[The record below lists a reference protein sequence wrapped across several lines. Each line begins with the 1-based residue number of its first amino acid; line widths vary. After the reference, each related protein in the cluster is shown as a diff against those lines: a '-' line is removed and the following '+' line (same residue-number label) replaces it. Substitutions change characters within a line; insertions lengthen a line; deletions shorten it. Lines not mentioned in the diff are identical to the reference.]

1 MDKLSLMKSTT
12 LQDILEKSRVG
23 RILSNILSD
32 PRYFWSIA
40 FLAYL
45 SLVLIFEFFHSI
57 GSEPHGDIKLYK
69 RVVDSIISGELP
81 YQDFEFEYPPY
92 AILWFM
98 IPGLFSSIR
107 GFQVAFGI
115 EVLVIDALLKLA
127 LIRLALEEK
136 SKRLLLPVIAFAFAT
151 AANNHFYLQRFDLIP
166 AAVSFAMLIAFY
178 RKQYY
183 LSGALLAFGFGCKLY
198 PILFAPP
205 LLIIAWKNG
214 GLRQFIV
221 GFLVLIAPLIL
232 LGFVTPWW
240 QFMAFH
246 TGRGLQC
253 ESIYASIL
261 WLGKLFGVFDLNW
274 VFTKAWVEVTGPAAT
289 AVLPYAKIIFVA
301 TTFISVIC
309 ACVISYKNQQ
319 WTLPNLA
326 RLLLIPLCAFVC
338 FNIVLS
344 PQYLIWIIAL
354 AAVAALDGRLHN
366 VILIT
371 IAAVITPIIYPGF
384 NYGSGLRIVETI
396 VLVSRNIMLIIALLG
411 FIFELRDTKDSSA
424 ET

>member
-1 MDKLSLMKSTT
+1 
-12 LQDILEKSRVG
+12 
-23 RILSNILSD
+23 
-32 PRYFWSIA
+32 
-40 FLAYL
+40 
-45 SLVLIFEFFHSI
+45 
-57 GSEPHGDIKLYK
+57 
-69 RVVDSIISGELP
+69 
-81 YQDFEFEYPPY
+81 
-92 AILWFM
+92 
-98 IPGLFSSIR
+98 
-107 GFQVAFGI
+107 
-115 EVLVIDALLKLA
+115 
-127 LIRLALEEK
+127 
-136 SKRLLLPVIAFAFAT
+136 
-151 AANNHFYLQRFDLIP
+151 
-166 AAVSFAMLIAFY
+166 
-178 RKQYY
+178 
-183 LSGALLAFGFGCKLY
+183 
-198 PILFAPP
+198 

-309 ACVISYKNQQ
+309 ACVISSKNQQ

>member
-1 MDKLSLMKSTT
+1 MNSNN
-12 LQDILEKSRVG
+12 LQSVLEKSRIG
-23 RILSNILSD
+23 RAVAVCLSD
-32 PRYFWSIA
+32 ARLFWTVALLI
-40 FLAYL
+40 YL
-45 SLVLIFEFFHSI
+45 CLVPVFELVSATNF
-57 GSEPHGDIKLYK
+57 EPHGDIKLYK
-69 RVVDSIISGELP
+69 RVIDSIHSGELP

-92 AILWFM
+92 AILWF
-98 IPGLFSSIR
+98 IVPGLFSSAR

-115 EVLVIDALLKLA
+115 ELLVIDALLKLA

-151 AANNHFYLQRFDLIP
+151 AANNYFYLQRFDLIP
-166 AAVSFAMLIAFY
+166 AAISFAMLIAFY

-214 GLRQFIV
+214 GHRQFIA

-261 WLGKLFGVFDLNW
+261 WLGKLFGVFDLKW
-274 VFTKAWVEVTGPAAT
+274 VFIKAWVEVTGPAAT

-301 TTFISVIC
+301 TTFISVIY

-354 AAVAALDGRLHN
+354 AAVAALDGRLN
-366 VILIT
+366 NIVLIT

-396 VLVSRNIMLIIALLG
+396 VLVSRNLMLIIAWIG
-411 FIFELRDTKDSSA
+411 FIFELRDTKDSSV

>member
-1 MDKLSLMKSTT
+1 MKSTT
-12 LQDILEKSRVG
+12 LQDILEKSRAG
-23 RILSNILSD
+23 RILSNILSE

-57 GSEPHGDIKLYK
+57 GSEPYGDIKLYK
-69 RVVDSIISGELP
+69 RVVDSISSGELP

-92 AILWFM
+92 AILWFI
-98 IPGLFSSIR
+98 IPGISSTLNGFKILFGLEI
-107 GFQVAFGI
+107 
-115 EVLVIDALLKLA
+115 LLIDALIKGV
-127 LIRLALEEK
+127 LIWTVLREK
-136 SKRLLLPVIAFAFAT
+136 SERIFTAVIIFSLAT
-151 AANNHFYLQRFDLIP
+151 ASNNYFYLQRFDLIP
-166 AAVSFAMLIAFY
+166 AAISFAMLIAFY

-214 GLRQFIV
+214 GLRQFIA

-261 WLGKLFGVFDLNW
+261 WLGKLFGVFDLKW
-274 VFTKAWVEVTGPAAT
+274 VFIKAWVEVTGPAAT

-301 TTFISVIC
+301 TTFISVIY

-354 AAVAALDGRLHN
+354 AAVAALDGRLNN

-384 NYGSGLRIVETI
+384 NYGSGLQIVETVI
-396 VLVSRNIMLIIALLG
+396 LVLRNLMLIIAWIG
-411 FIFELRDTKDSSA
+411 FIFELRQARDSSA
-424 ET
+424 ETLPFPS

>member
-1 MDKLSLMKSTT
+1 MNSNN
-12 LQDILEKSRVG
+12 LQSVLEKSRIG
-23 RILSNILSD
+23 RAVAVCLSD
-32 PRYFWSIA
+32 ARLFWTVALLI
-40 FLAYL
+40 YL
-45 SLVLIFEFFHSI
+45 CLVPVFELVRATNF
-57 GSEPHGDIKLYK
+57 EPHGDIKLYK
-69 RVVDSIISGELP
+69 RVIDSIHSGELP

-92 AILWFM
+92 AILWF
-98 IPGLFSSIR
+98 IVPGLFSSAR

-136 SKRLLLPVIAFAFAT
+136 SKRLFFPVIAFAFAT

-166 AAVSFAMLIAFY
+166 AAISFAMLIAFY

-214 GLRQFIV
+214 GLRQFIA

-261 WLGKLFGVFDLNW
+261 WLGKLFGVFDLKW
-274 VFTKAWVEVTGPAAT
+274 VFIKAWVEVTGPAAT

-301 TTFISVIC
+301 TTFISVIY

-384 NYGSGLRIVETI
+384 NYGSGLQIVETVI
-396 VLVSRNIMLIIALLG
+396 LVLRNLMLIIAWIG
-411 FIFELRDTKDSSA
+411 FIFELRQARDSSA
-424 ET
+424 ETLPFPS